1 MSISTLSCVCVCVHL
16 KTLLVSKHENISP
29 SGKTKGLR
37 IEFSRSSKVAPFRDT
52 HPETRVVRILE
63 DQRFASFA
71 RKPRSLLELPIHQRG
86 WRNRV
91 IPGNRPITFSSPRGD
106 VPRVI
111 TQRLLR
117 PCVHFHPSSSSSPLY
132 ISLYL
137 RLFHRSSSS
146 LFDHYA
152 SLTSE
157 QVRPST
163 VVEAAERKVTTFLSS
178 SFFLSFRARS
188 KNTSASR
195 K

>member
-1 MSISTLSCVCVCVHL
+1 MCVHL

-29 SGKTKGLR
+29 SGKTKRLR
-37 IEFSRSSKVAPFRDT
+37 IEFSRK
-52 HPETRVVRILE
+52 
-63 DQRFASFA
+63 
-71 RKPRSLLELPIHQRG
+71 
-86 WRNRV
+86 
-91 IPGNRPITFSSPRGD
+91 
-106 VPRVI
+106 
-111 TQRLLR
+111 
-117 PCVHFHPSSSSSPLY
+117 SPLFGTRIRKRESFESWRIRGSQVSQENRARYSNYPFIKEGGGTELSPATVQLLSRPHAGTFHASLRSVSSGLVFISTLPPLLLPY
-132 ISLYL
+132 IYPCILP
-137 RLFHRSSSS
+137 LFHRSSSS

-178 SFFLSFRARS
+178 SFFLSFRARN

>member
-1 MSISTLSCVCVCVHL
+1 MCVHL

-29 SGKTKGLR
+29 SGKTKELR

-63 DQRFASFA
+63 DQRFA

-132 ISLYL
+132 ISLYPLPSPFLLPL
-137 RLFHRSSSS
+137 RPLRVP
-146 LFDHYA
+146 YER
-152 SLTSE
+152 TG
-157 QVRPST
+157 
-163 VVEAAERKVTTFLSS
+163 AAKHCRRGRRKEGNHLP
-178 SFFLSFRARS
+178 LLLLLPLIPREE
-188 KNTSASR
+188 
-195 K
+195 

>member
-1 MSISTLSCVCVCVHL
+1 MSISTLSCVCAF
-16 KTLLVSKHENISP
+16 ENLARFQAREYLFP

-132 ISLYL
+132 ISLYPPSL
-137 RLFHRSSSS
+137 PS
-146 LFDHYA
+146 LF
-152 SLTSE
+152 LLPL
-157 QVRPST
+157 RPLRVPYERT
-163 VVEAAERKVTTFLSS
+163 GAAKHCRRGRRKEGNHLP
-178 SFFLSFRARS
+178 LLLLLPLIPREE
-188 KNTSASR
+188 
-195 K
+195 

>member
-1 MSISTLSCVCVCVHL
+1 MCVHL

-71 RKPRSLLELPIHQRG
+71 RKPRSNYPFIKEGGGTELSPATVQLLSRPHAGTFHASLRSVSSGLVFISTLP
-86 WRNRV
+86 
-91 IPGNRPITFSSPRGD
+91 P
-106 VPRVI
+106 
-111 TQRLLR
+111 LLLPYIY
-117 PCVHFHPSSSSSPLY
+117 PC
-132 ISLYL
+132 IL

-178 SFFLSFRARS
+178 SFFLSFRARN

>member
-1 MSISTLSCVCVCVHL
+1 MCVHL

-132 ISLYL
+132 IYPCIL

-146 LFDHYA
+146 LFDHYT

-178 SFFLSFRARS
+178 SFFLSFRARN

>member
-1 MSISTLSCVCVCVHL
+1 MSISTLSCVCAF
-16 KTLLVSKHENISP
+16 ENLARFQAREYLP
-29 SGKTKGLR
+29 FGKNEEITDR
-37 IEFSRSSKVAPFRDT
+37 ILTKVAPFRDT

-132 ISLYL
+132 ISLYPL
-137 RLFHRSSSS
+137 PS
-146 LFDHYA
+146 LF
-152 SLTSE
+152 LLPL
-157 QVRPST
+157 RPLRVPYERT
-163 VVEAAERKVTTFLSS
+163 GAAKHCRRGRRKEGNHLP
-178 SFFLSFRARS
+178 LLLLLPLIPREE
-188 KNTSASR
+188 
-195 K
+195 

>member
-1 MSISTLSCVCVCVHL
+1 MHL

-63 DQRFASFA
+63 DQRFA

-106 VPRVI
+106 VHASLRSVFSGLVFISTLPP
-111 TQRLLR
+111 LLLPYIY
-117 PCVHFHPSSSSSPLY
+117 PCILP
-132 ISLYL
+132 
-137 RLFHRSSSS
+137 LFHRSSSS

-178 SFFLSFRARS
+178 SFFLSFRARN